1 MQDALQ
7 NRCSRTT
14 VVSPRRPV
22 RWRSALLAV
31 VAPLAIACD
40 PRRVVGSDPATLAL
54 TVRVVSPPEL
64 ATAAARLGWPGE
76 SVPGALVVVQ
86 RLTPPD
92 AAPDSLY
99 ADTMGVALFRN
110 RAAGDY
116 AITAIRTLT
125 EREISLAGDALGD
138 ETMFTARV
146 TVTLDVE
153 EDASES
159 LRLVRPERG
168 SLLVSELAPLVLEDV
183 RGVAYRFA
191 NYLRIHNNADST
203 ISLANVLFVSA
214 LPNWR
219 DYSSANPVNSCSTF
233 APLMRDP
240 GGIWAQRIYR
250 FPPDARSLQPGESA
264 LAVTDAIDHRRVAPD
279 QPGFHDFSMA
289 DFMANFEFIGRSD
302 VDNPAVPN
310 VISVGPYTLDVDG
323 HGWIAYET
331 SPIYGLAAPL
341 ALDTLPRQF
350 NAIWSG
356 GSDFVRIPKTAVLDV
371 LSADRTQPSLY
382 PACPPTLLPSL
393 DAETARLLPGAGPYS
408 LHRRVART
416 LRSGRAILQRTRD
429 SAADWYLAPMTP
441 FQVP

>member
-40 PRRVVGSDPATLAL
+40 PRRVVGSDPATLSL

-64 ATAAARLGWPGE
+64 ATAVARLGWPGE

-146 TVTLDVE
+146 TV
-153 EDASES
+153 SF
-159 LRLVRPERG
+159 
-168 SLLVSELAPLVLEDV
+168 ELE
-183 RGVAYRFA
+183 
-191 NYLRIHNNADST
+191 
-203 ISLANVLFVSA
+203 
-214 LPNWR
+214 
-219 DYSSANPVNSCSTF
+219 
-233 APLMRDP
+233 
-240 GGIWAQRIYR
+240 Q
-250 FPPDARSLQPGESA
+250 
-264 LAVTDAIDHRRVAPD
+264 
-279 QPGFHDFSMA
+279 
-289 DFMANFEFIGRSD
+289 
-302 VDNPAVPN
+302 
-310 VISVGPYTLDVDG
+310 
-323 HGWIAYET
+323 
-331 SPIYGLAAPL
+331 
-341 ALDTLPRQF
+341 
-350 NAIWSG
+350 
-356 GSDFVRIPKTAVLDV
+356 
-371 LSADRTQPSLY
+371 
-382 PACPPTLLPSL
+382 
-393 DAETARLLPGAGPYS
+393 
-408 LHRRVART
+408 
-416 LRSGRAILQRTRD
+416 
-429 SAADWYLAPMTP
+429 
-441 FQVP
+441 